1 MSTSPSGFPESQR
14 QRAPSLDLSVVVPC
28 YNEEL
33 NIPELSQRV
42 LHMFDTSGLR
52 GELVLVD
59 DASSDNTA
67 RVIREH
73 SQADAR
79 VVGAFHRVNRGM
91 ARAWR
96 TGVAAARGAHV
107 AIIDADLQYQPEDIL
122 RLYRTLLD
130 YSVDIVQGWRSAVGR
145 ERGPR
150 YSMSRG
156 FNTILNTA
164 FGMSLRDNKS
174 GFVCC
179 AREVIEDLLTYK
191 GSYGYWQS
199 FIMVAA
205 HMKGY
210 SYREIETVFEDRKQ
224 GQSFLEGRAY
234 RAAARCLVDVGAA
247 LWEYRV
253 KTEPHDLARNF
264 LQKAGESLDEPP
276 SRRYSPARFRAAV
289 AALPRT
295 HAIRARSA
303 EGYYETLSG
312 TQWLSPEQIADLQDE
327 KLRRLVRHV
336 YRSVP
341 YYRARMQELRLHPE
355 DIRTQ
360 GDLARLPI
368 LTKADVRQHQYF
380 DIMQE
385 GVSQGDLLKT
395 NFSGRNNEPFV
406 AFADPGALE
415 FRWGAALR
423 FRDWT
428 GYRYGQPTARFWNE
442 GLGLSQAQA
451 TRVHA
456 DARLANRLLLPGFSL
471 DDATLQASERAMS
484 KRRPVLVEGATEVLT
499 TLAEHIVQQGNTGL
513 RAKAVLCYGQELTPS
528 TRKTIE
534 TAFGCSAF
542 SLYNSGEFADVAC
555 ETETHDGL
563 LVAAEGYIVEL
574 LVNGRPARPGER
586 AELVIT
592 DLSNRCMPFIRYATG
607 DYAIALGADSS
618 FPNARGLPRIGAVS
632 GRPGGTISGP
642 TGRRVPLGFFSA
654 LFAQYGYAVRRFR
667 VVPQSLER
675 LQLVL
680 EKAPRYSE
688 STLAEVKSKITER
701 LGPIQI
707 DVTFEEAVETAS
719 HSLAPVARISETG
732 TRETSARGLS

>member
-1 MSTSPSGFPESQR
+1 LE
-14 QRAPSLDLSVVVPC
+14 LSVVVPC
-28 YNEEL
+28 FNEEL

-42 LHMFDTSGLR
+42 LHMFDTGGLQ

-67 RVIREH
+67 NVIREH

-91 ARAWR
+91 AGAWR
-96 TGVAAARGAHV
+96 TGVDAARGAHV

-130 YSVDIVQGWRSAVGR
+130 YSVDVVQGWRSSVGR

-150 YSMSRG
+150 YSLSRG

-174 GFVCC
+174 GFLCC
-179 AREVIEDLLTYK
+179 SREVIQDLLTYK

-234 RAAARCLVDVGAA
+234 RAAARCLVDVGSA

-264 LQKAGESLDEPP
+264 LRKAGESLDEPP
-276 SRRYSPARFRAAV
+276 SRRSSPARFRAAV

-295 HAIRARSA
+295 HAIRARNA

-312 TQWLSPEQIADLQDE
+312 TQWLSPEQIAELQDE

-341 YYRARMQELRLHPE
+341 YYRAKMQERRLHPE
-355 DIRTQ
+355 DIRSHE
-360 GDLARLPI
+360 DLARLPI
-368 LTKADVRQHQYF
+368 LTKADVRRHQYF

-395 NFSGRNNEPFV
+395 SLSGRSGEPFV
-406 AFADPGALE
+406 TFADRDALE
-415 FRWGAALR
+415 FRWGASLR

-442 GLGLSQAQA
+442 GLGLSPAQT
-451 TRVHA
+451 TRVQA
-456 DARLANRLLLPGFSL
+456 DSKLANRLLLPGFTL
-471 DDATLQASERAMS
+471 DDATLQADLSALA
-484 KRRPVLVEGATEVLT
+484 KRKPVLIEGATEAL
-499 TLAEHIVQQGNTGL
+499 LALSEHILQRGGVTFQP
-513 RAKAVLCYGQELTPS
+513 KAVLCYGQELSPS
-528 TRKTIE
+528 ARKTIE
-534 TAFGCSAF
+534 SALGCPAF
-542 SLYNSGEFADVAC
+542 SLYRSGEFSDVAC
-555 ETETHDGL
+555 ETESHDGL

-574 LVNGRPARPGER
+574 LVNGRPARPGE
-586 AELVIT
+586 EGEMIVT
-592 DLSNRCMPFIRYATG
+592 DLNNRCMPFIRYATG
-607 DYAIALGADSS
+607 DRAVAMEADAS
-618 FPNARGLPRIGAVS
+618 FPNPRGLLRIGSVS
-632 GRPGGTISGP
+632 GRPGGVISGP
-642 TGRRVPLGFFSA
+642 SGARVPLGFFSA
-654 LFAQYGYAVRRFR
+654 LFAQYGYAVSRFQ
-667 VVPQSLER
+667 VVPRSPELLE
-675 LQLVL
+675 LVL

-688 STLAEVKSKITER
+688 STLDELKSKITER
-701 LGPIQI
+701 LGAIRI
-707 DVTFEEAVETAS
+707 DVTIEKPSQLPSSAVPSVAHVAE
-719 HSLAPVARISETG
+719 LAHATPRRTV
-732 TRETSARGLS
+732 